1 MNTPAVNNPASI
13 CSGPAS
19 SKPSNAG
26 NSDVAFDQVLSREVA
41 DRSDASSAG
50 ASEAAPAAP
59 PSQPNAKPA
68 AAKSPDD
75 DKPKDAADTTQA
87 DNSAQAQTASAQ
99 LLAFVAN
106 LGNLKPTAAATEAA
120 TLKLDARPIAAT
132 GKGQTLLAGV
142 RDTASATDTA
152 TDRNLAARNVGD
164 CFITTPLLPKAD
176 GSSRIGTSQGRWL
189 RGRDRGARCVR
200 SPR

>member
-120 TLKLDARPIAAT
+120 ALKLDARPIAAT

-142 RDTASATDTA
+142 RDTASAT
-152 TDRNLAARNVGD
+152 
-164 CFITTPLLPKAD
+164 
-176 GSSRIGTSQGRWL
+176 
-189 RGRDRGARCVR
+189 GAEK
-200 SPR
+200 